1 MKNLVV
7 LFVFALSVLGVACQD
22 TNSISRTDK
31 IHEIAMSDSYTRY
44 QENMYKRAYIV
55 TTNAYDLNAVDI
67 VLRAHPDKMEI
78 IDFDKALFKDVRGG
92 DLYYEMELG
101 TYNVLKEL
109 KEKYQYNLYSLEERI
124 EMQKIFDAAD
134 GGRQMEKLRNKVNNF
149 FTKKN

>member
-22 TNSISRTDK
+22 TNSISRIDK

-55 TTNAYDLNAVDI
+55 TINAHDLNAVDAI
-67 VLRAHPDKMEI
+67 LRAHPDKMEI

-92 DLYYEMELG
+92 DLYYEIELE

-134 GGRQMEKLRNKVNNF
+134 GGRQMEKLRKKVNNF

>member
-1 MKNLVV
+1 MKNLIV

-22 TNSISRTDK
+22 TNTISRTDK
-31 IHEIAMSDSYTRY
+31 IHEIAMSDAYMRY
-44 QENMYKRAYIV
+44 QESMYKRAYIV
-55 TTNAYDLNAVDI
+55 TINAHDLNAVDAI
-67 VLRAHPDKMEI
+67 LRAHPEKMEI

-92 DLYYEMELG
+92 DLYYEMELE
-101 TYNVLKEL
+101 TYNALKDL

-124 EMQKIFDAAD
+124 KMQKIFDAAD

>member
-31 IHEIAMSDSYTRY
+31 IHEIAMSDSYMRY
-44 QENMYKRAYIV
+44 QESMYKRAYIV
-55 TTNAYDLNAVDI
+55 TINAHDLNAVDAI
-67 VLRAHPDKMEI
+67 LRAHPDKMEI
-78 IDFDKALFKDVRGG
+78 IDFDKALFKNVRGG
-92 DLYYEMELG
+92 DLYYEMELE

-109 KEKYQYNLYSLEERI
+109 KEKHQYNLYSLEERI